1 MTRLIIVLIIVLSA
15 NYYGFSQTVEPSSSV
30 NKNTLQ
36 IELESLYA
44 IQKEANIE
52 LKSWSIPSALFRF
65 GLSEKIEVQLN
76 TPILKEELWEND
88 HLVHSLNKFDD
99 IQVGFSVNLWE
110 EKKML
115 PEASIMIRAILP
127 TDSEFKISKLGKIC
141 SINFSNSLTKKLT
154 LNYNI
159 GYAVETDASKS
170 GFYIANFT
178 YSFSDKMRF
187 FAENFGDFTN
197 HKLISHNINIGAGYD
212 FSNNFAFDLSVANG
226 INHNMFYVGGIV
238 TYVLNTKKV
247 KT

>member
-1 MTRLIIVLIIVLSA
+1 
-15 NYYGFSQTVEPSSSV
+15 
-30 NKNTLQ
+30 
-36 IELESLYA
+36 
-44 IQKEANIE
+44 
-52 LKSWSIPSALFRF
+52 
-65 GLSEKIEVQLN
+65 
-76 TPILKEELWEND
+76 
-88 HLVHSLNKFDD
+88 
-99 IQVGFSVNLWE
+99 
-110 EKKML
+110 ML

-197 HKLISHNINIGAGYD
+197 RKLISHNINIGAGYN
-212 FSNNFAFDLSVANG
+212 FSNNIAFDLSVANG

-238 TYVLNTKKV
+238 TYVLSTKKS
-247 KT
+247 